1 MCSIETFGHN
11 LRSHSISSVIR
22 LETLPQMMYHHS
34 TLDAMICWIMNET
47 GFQNMR
53 LVTYEMDM
61 SFIFSKD
68 IDSLVYHTFLSRNDT
83 SRHIFVHSIK
93 CSVGTSPITCDTFN
107 SQESSKMPTILRENH
122 TLLCMLWSP
131 MPYLVET
138 CTSLFLLVDI
148 CGTE

>member
-34 TLDAMICWIMNET
+34 TLDAMICWIM
-47 GFQNMR
+47 
-53 LVTYEMDM
+53 
-61 SFIFSKD
+61 SKD